1 MTDHRHDD
9 LERLLR
15 DAAPRGFADGFAG
28 RVTARLAGNVPP
40 LQLVGPRE
48 LDFGEALQRQ
58 FVRIV
63 PILAAASMLLGV
75 YSWWNGRGTADS
87 LIDATLNLPQV
98 SIATVYTP
106 DLLFGET
113 DGSD

>member
-15 DAAPRGFADGFAG
+15 DAAPRRFADGFAA
-28 RVTARLAGNVPP
+28 RVTARLARDIP
-40 LQLVGPRE
+40 QLHLVAPRE
-48 LDFGEALQRQ
+48 LEFGEALQRQ

-75 YSWWNGRGTADS
+75 YSWWNGRATADS
-87 LIDATLNLPQV
+87 LLDATLNLPPV
-98 SIATVYTP
+98 SIATAYTP
-106 DLLFGET
+106 DRLFGAN